1 MTWPLPEL
9 SRVLD
14 GVTYDTG
21 RIDKADA
28 ARQHVTLK
36 EILSRLAN
44 QPGLVLAD
52 EVGMGKTFVALGAAY
67 LAATQDR
74 GGNPAVV
81 MIPPALRNK
90 WPLDAEL
97 FREKCLPAGTPLRVK
112 VATTGLEFLRI
123 LDDPRSQRAQIIL
136 LHHGAFLLDRIDHWM
151 KLALIKRA
159 MHGARFGPIRET
171 LPRFIAEIL
180 RVKSRYQEEMFREL
194 LRTPCEYWKSTINSH
209 CTELPDLKIDDDPI
223 PERVDRVLQRR
234 ELDLSKLREALDNIP
249 IRSSAYLA
257 DRLKDVRWQLGE
269 AMKALWPQVLKEA
282 TFRSPLLVLDEAH
295 HLKNA
300 GTKLASLFADGKE
313 DVETISG
320 ALAGRFE
327 RMIFLTATPF
337 QLGHAELIS
346 VLDRFN
352 AVQWRSLPTMNQVD
366 YQAQLRNL
374 HAVLDNTQRLATN
387 FDRLWQRLPRSS
399 APSSLDDESLDAWW
413 KTALNEQGDGD
424 TALAEIARGFKSVRN
439 AMQDAEAALR
449 PWVIRHDRGRHLP
462 GSEVLRRRRALGRAI
477 LDDKSVTTDG
487 LPVTDEQLLP
497 FLLAARAH
505 IVAERAGSGRRPTFA
520 DGLASSYEAF
530 LETSAGAKNQLDEV
544 EETEHSTPAH
554 EVYIAKLRAALPAES
569 AYSRHPK
576 IAAVIAR
583 VVKLWELGEKVVVF
597 CHYRKTGQAL
607 LKHISQALDARLW
620 AALEDRIHLPRSEA
634 APVVA
639 RFGERF
645 DADGAMTRHLRVPV
659 SRLIAEE
666 PFIAPDEADQLQAV
680 IRRFVRSPIFIARY
694 FDPQQPSSEELVN
707 AAMATRDSSGFS
719 LEDRLREFLK
729 FFAKRT
735 TEERK
740 AYLNALDH
748 VQPGIRGEPPKDGDN
763 DAGTGTIRLPNVRLV
778 NGETD
783 HAVRHRAM
791 LGFNTPF
798 FPDVLVASSV
808 LAEGVDLHLHCR
820 HVIHHDLSW
829 NPSDIEQ
836 RTGRVDRL
844 GCRAERAKE
853 SVDVYLPFVSETQD
867 EKQFRVVMDRERWF
881 QVLMGEE
888 YRPDDT
894 DLTGAAERVPLPA
907 AALKELNYKLTV

>member
-1 MTWPLPEL
+1 MTWPLPDL
-9 SRVLD
+9 PRALD

-21 RIDKADA
+21 RIDKSDA
-28 ARQHVTLK
+28 ARQHATLA
-36 EILSRLAN
+36 EILSRLRN
-44 QPGLVLAD
+44 QPGVVLAD

-112 VATTGLEFLRI
+112 VATTGLEFLRL
-123 LDDPRSQRAQIIL
+123 LDDPRSQRPQIII

-159 MHGARFGPIRET
+159 MHGARFGPIRDT

-180 RVKSRYQEEMFREL
+180 RVKSRYHEEMFREL
-194 LRTPCEYWKSTINSH
+194 LRTPCEEWKSTINIH
-209 CTELPDLKIDDDPI
+209 CANAPDLTIADDPV

-257 DRLKDVRWQLGE
+257 DRLKEVRWQLGE

-300 GTKLASLFADGKE
+300 STKLASLFADGKE

-327 RMIFLTATPF
+327 RMIFMTATPF

-374 HAVLDNTQRLATN
+374 HRVLDNTQRIATN
-387 FDRLWQRLPRSS
+387 FDRLWQRLPRS
-399 APSSLDDESLDAWW
+399 AGPPSLDDESLDTWW
-413 KTALNEQGDGD
+413 KTVLAAHGDGD
-424 TALAEIARGFKSVRN
+424 TALAEIVRGFQSVRTT
-439 AMQDAEAALR
+439 MQDAEAALR

-462 GSEVLRRRRALGRAI
+462 GSEVLRRRRALGRTI
-477 LDDKSVTTDG
+477 LDDKSTTDG
-487 LPVTDEQLLP
+487 LPVADEQLLP

-607 LKHISQALDARLW
+607 LKHISQALDTRLW
-620 AALEDRIHLPRSEA
+620 AALEERIGLPRSEA
-634 APVVA
+634 VPIVA

-666 PFIAPDEADQLQAV
+666 PSIAPDESDQLQAV

-694 FDPQQPSSEELVN
+694 FDPRQPSSEELVN
-707 AAMATRDSSGFS
+707 AAMATRDGSGFS
-719 LEDRLREFLK
+719 LQDRLREFLK

-735 TEERK
+735 AEERR
-740 AYLNALDH
+740 AYLDALDH
-748 VQPGIRGEPPKDGDN
+748 VQPGIRGEPPKDGDK
-763 DAGTGTIRLPNVRLV
+763 DSGAATVRLPNVRLV

-844 GCRAERAKE
+844 GSRAERAKE

-888 YRPDDT
+888 YRPDET

-907 AALKELNYKLTV
+907 ATLKDLNYKLAV